1 MARTP
6 TAIRKQALFGIA
18 TVNSFGRAKPIVF
31 DERVLA
37 PKRRAGMGRL
47 RIGTPFG
54 TSSTIKLT
62 EPYETGALLPMQ
74 QIHPLL
80 GSVMT

>member
-37 PKRRAGMGRL
+37 PEARSRHRQVTNRYAFRYFK
-47 RIGTPFG
+47 
-54 TSSTIKLT
+54 
-62 EPYETGALLPMQ
+62 
-74 QIHPLL
+74 HD
-80 GSVMT
+80 

>member
-1 MARTP
+1 V
-6 TAIRKQALFGIA
+6 IREEFENKRSSRSRPFIPS
-18 TVNSFGRAKPIVF
+18 VGRNRLSF
-31 DERVLA
+31 DERVIA

-47 RIGTPFG
+47 RIGAPVS
-54 TSSTIKLT
+54 TSSAIVKLT
-62 EPYETGALLPMQ
+62 EPYETGTLLPMQ